1 MSRLDWVILIGVLVA
16 VVLIGLWKGRGSRNA
31 EGYLLSNRDMRWW
44 TIGLSIMATQAS
56 AITFLSTPGQAYTDG
71 MRFIQ
76 FYLGLPV
83 AMVVLCVTAVP
94 LFHRLKVFTAYEY
107 LEGRFDAKTRTL
119 TAGLFLIQR
128 GLAVGLTLYA
138 PALVLSVLLGWN
150 LQLNILLVAALVM
163 VYTVTGG
170 TRAVSWAQSYQM
182 LVIAIG
188 MVLAGIMVFRQLPP
202 EVGFVDALRVAGVQG
217 RLNAIDP
224 AFDLSNRYNLW
235 SGLIAGFFLMLSY
248 FGTDQSQVQR
258 YLTGSSVAQSRI
270 GLLANGLL
278 KVPMQF
284 LILLLGVL
292 VFAFYQFNAP
302 PLFFN
307 PGPVRQVQQGPEAEA
322 YRQAEAAFQAAS
334 QQRIGKAQAFVE
346 ARKSGDAEKL
356 LEARKAL
363 QAAQVETQAARDRG
377 VDILKRSTGTDGNDT
392 NYVFLS
398 YVLASLPAGLIGLV
412 LAAVLSASMSS
423 LSAEINALGS
433 TTVVDLWRRYV
444 GGPPEREV
452 WVGRISTLA
461 WGLFAILFAEYAA
474 RLGSLVEAVNILG
487 SLFYGTILGI
497 FLVAFYLPQVRG
509 GAAFYAALVAE
520 AAVLACFTFSDLS
533 FLWYNV
539 VGAVVVV
546 GLAWGIS
553 RLGFGATAGVPWGGS
568 GMGTQ

>member
-1 MSRLDWVILIGVLVA
+1 MSRLDWFLLIGVLIA
-16 VVLIGLWKGRGSRNA
+16 VVLIGLWKGRGNRSS

-56 AITFLSTPGQAYTDG
+56 AITFLSTPGQAYADG

-76 FYLGLPV
+76 FYLGLPL

-94 LFHRLKVFTAYEY
+94 IFHRLKVFTAYEY

-119 TAGLFLIQR
+119 TAGLFLVQR

-138 PALVLSVLLGWN
+138 PAMVLSVLLGWN
-150 LQLNILLVAALVM
+150 LQVNILLIAALVM
-163 VYTVTGG
+163 IYTVTGG
-170 TRAVSWAQSYQM
+170 TKAVAWAQSYQM
-182 LVIAIG
+182 LVIAVG
-188 MVLAGIMVFRQLPP
+188 MVMAGIMVFRQLPP
-202 EVGFVDALRVAGVQG
+202 DVGFTDALRVAGAQG
-217 RLNAIDP
+217 RLNAIDT
-224 AFDLSNRYNLW
+224 AFDLNNRYNLW

-258 YLTGSSVAQSRI
+258 YLTGSSVAQSRL

-292 VFAFYQFNAP
+292 VFAFYQFNVP

-307 PGPVRQVQQGPEAEA
+307 PGPVRQVQQGPEGAAYRAAEA
-322 YRQAEAAFQAAS
+322 DFRVAS
-334 QQRIGKAQAFVE
+334 EQRIAKARVFVE
-346 ARKSGDAEKL
+346 AQRSGDPQKAAAAKQ
-356 LEARKAL
+356 AL
-363 QAAQVETQAARDRG
+363 QSAQGEAQSARNRG
-377 VDILKRSTGTDGNDT
+377 VAILERATGASPNDT

-433 TTVVDLWRRYV
+433 TTVVDVWRRYV
-444 GGPPEREV
+444 GGPPEREI

-497 FLVAFYLPQVRG
+497 FLVAFYFKDIRG
-509 GAAFYAALVAE
+509 GAAFYAAIVAE
-520 AAVLACFTFSDLS
+520 LAVLACFFFSSLS

-539 VGAVVVV
+539 VGAVLVV

-553 RLGFGATAGVPWGGS
+553 KVSRSQAV
-568 GMGTQ
+568 QE